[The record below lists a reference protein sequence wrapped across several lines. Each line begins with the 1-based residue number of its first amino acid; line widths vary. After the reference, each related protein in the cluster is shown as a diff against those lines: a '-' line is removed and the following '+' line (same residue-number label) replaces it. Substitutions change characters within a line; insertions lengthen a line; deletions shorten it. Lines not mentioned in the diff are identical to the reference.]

1 MIQLEWKEWERR
13 SGYID
18 HDLVTGRIRCV
29 MAEAPPNPGST
40 RRGSGGSV
48 LSSTNGG
55 SYRHIEEDPGPNLS
69 TRSTIIYK
77 TSPNAKPEQPSSSR
91 PSSGSRKSKSVSF
104 HSATSLPT
112 ERKISSGK
120 LQLSP
125 SCARIML
132 SCYFAERL
140 VDWIVLWCIYIWT
153 LSFCRLFNDDFSTNS
168 YICFGHQSEEN
179 CLMRFFIIL
188 ILNSTLLGRWTQ

>member
-1 MIQLEWKEWERR
+1 
-13 SGYID
+13 
-18 HDLVTGRIRCV
+18 
-29 MAEAPPNPGST
+29 MAEAPSTPGAT
-40 RRGSGGSV
+40 LRGSGGSV

-55 SYRHIEEDPGPNLS
+55 SYRHIEEDPGPNPS
-69 TRSTIIYK
+69 TRSAIIYK
-77 TSPNAKPEQPSSSR
+77 TSPTAKPEQPSSSR
-91 PSSGSRKSKSVSF
+91 LSSGSRKSKSVSF

-140 VDWIVLWCIYIWT
+140 VDWMFLWCIWAWM
-153 LSFCRLFNDDFSTNS
+153 LSFCRLFNGNLSTIS
-168 YICFGHQSEEN
+168 YIYFDHESEEN
-179 CLMRFFIIL
+179 CLMRFFMICTLNIIRTM
-188 ILNSTLLGRWTQ
+188 NSQSMRWTGRVAIIGM